1 MGTIV
6 YYTTGLLVLSVFI
19 FIWLERK
26 YPYTRGMPVFRDGF
40 WVDLIWYTFIQSYFL
55 KIFIFDYLIGPMRR
69 SWHLESMHWL
79 DHWPIALQVLLFLV
93 IHDFYIYWF
102 HRAQHH
108 SKLLWRTHEAHH
120 SNKEVD
126 WLAGTRSHIVEII
139 INQTIE
145 FAPIVLLLGPQS
157 PVVPIKALIDAVW
170 GMYIHSNIDIRSGK
184 LQYVINGPEM
194 HQWHHAD
201 EKAVFYSNYS
211 TKFAIWDWLFGTAY
225 LPGRKKPR
233 VFGLPYDYP
242 KDYFLQHWFS
252 VRRFDENR
260 LAEKYPAFRVY
271 HTSRLRVSRWLFGG
285 LAWARKLGLAGP
297 VKEAGP
303 TALARVETGGG
314 PREGVVKEAVAQGTE
329 SAI

>member
-26 YPYTRGMPVFRDGF
+26 YPYTKGMPVFRDGF
-40 WVDLIWYTFIQSYFL
+40 WVDLIWYTFIQSYCL

-79 DHWPIALQVLLFLV
+79 DHWPVALQVLLFLV

-120 SNKEVD
+120 SNKEMD

-145 FAPIVLLLGPQS
+145 FAPIVLLLGPNS
-157 PVVPIKALIDAVW
+157 PVVAIKALIDAVW
-170 GMYIHSNIDIRSGK
+170 GMYIHSNIDVRSGK

-201 EKAVFYSNYS
+201 DKSVFYSNYS

-233 VFGLPYDYP
+233 VFGLPYAYP
-242 KDYFLQHWFS
+242 RDYFGQHWFS
-252 VRRFDENR
+252 VKRFDEEA
-260 LAEKYPAFRVY
+260 LMAKYPLFRTY
-271 HTSRLRVSRWLFGG
+271 HLSRLRLAKWIFGRMG
-285 LAWARKLGLAGP
+285 WARKLGLAGRP
-297 VKEAGP
+297 GDKPAN
-303 TALARVETGGG
+303 GGG
-314 PREGVVKEAVAQGTE
+314 MGQRVLESVAEGTE